1 MLRASITCTSVL
13 SSMILMFPAQGS
25 RPLHAQQAPTG
36 GGRGAGAGQPAGGGG
51 PIPPIGARTADMQK
65 IDGFYPLYW
74 EERTGSLFVEIP
86 KLDTDILLNTGLAAG
101 LGSNDIGLDRGGGGG
116 ARLVSFQRVGP
127 RILMVQPNLS
137 FRSSSANPL
146 ERKSVED
153 SFAKSVLWGFT
164 VAAEAD
170 GRVLVDAT
178 DFLLRDVTGA
188 GNALRPGSYRVDRT
202 RSAFYMA
209 RTKAFPKNTEIEMTL
224 TFVNDTAGGRG
235 GGNAAGPQ
243 QGPGPIPE
251 SGSGG
256 RAGGGG
262 GRGGGLFSGSVASV
276 TPSADAVTL
285 REHVSLVELPD
296 GHYTPRWDDP
306 RAGYGG
312 LTFVDYSVP
321 IGDPMQVRY
330 VRRHRLEKKDPGAAM
345 SEAVKP
351 IQYWVDPGAPEDV
364 KKALVEGASW
374 WNQAFEAAGFRDAF
388 KVAVLPDGVDP
399 MDIRYNM
406 INWVHRSTRGWSS
419 GGSVADPRTGE
430 ILKGTVTLG
439 SLRDR
444 QDYLIFEGLTSP
456 YASGTEKPDLLYQ
469 TALKRIRQLS
479 AHEVGH
485 TLGLGHN
492 YYDSDKGWISVMD
505 YPHPLE
511 KLHADGS
518 IDLSDA
524 YPQRIGDWDKV
535 TIDYGY
541 RQFAPGTDEKAALT
555 KILDDAWTRDL
566 RYMTNQDTDSN
577 PKVDQWSNGQDQ
589 ADELYRLM
597 KVRRAALNKIGEHTI
612 RAGTPTATVEE
623 PLVPIFMYHRYAVES
638 AASMVAGQDYIYAM
652 RGDHRTPTR
661 GVGVDDQRKAL
672 DALATTLRPSELTVP
687 APVLALIAPRPPG
700 WGLHRELFP
709 RTTGDTFD
717 PLSPATVAA
726 DVTIGFLLQL
736 DRASRMVAQHA
747 VNPAMPG
754 LEDVVDRLVTAIFDA
769 PTTSTYEAAVR
780 RAEERVLVDRLMW
793 LASSSPNG
801 QVRAIASYKLSKLSS
816 RIKAA
821 VNKTEL
827 DTAQRTL
834 LSADIKRFLDRPL
847 DLARPFPHATPD
859 APPGAPIGDTGQ
871 NWLARPPDWGGSHA
885 FGWDDWEEFPPM

>member
-1 MLRASITCTSVL
+1 MLRASITFTVVL
-13 SSMILMFPAQGS
+13 SSMILMLPARGS
-25 RPLHAQQAPTG
+25 QPLHAQAPPSTG
-36 GGRGAGAGQPAGGGG
+36 SGQAGGGG
-51 PIPPIGARTADMQK
+51 GRAGGAQAAAGGPIEPIDARTAGMQK

-74 EERTGSLFVEIP
+74 EERTGSLFVEIA
-86 KLDTDILLNTGLAAG
+86 KLDTDILMNTGLAAG
-101 LGSNDIGLDRGGGGG
+101 LGSNDIGLDRGTGGG
-116 ARLVSFQRVGP
+116 AKVVSFQRVGP
-127 RILMVQPNLS
+127 RVLMVQPNMS

-153 SFAKSVLWGFT
+153 SFAKSVLWGFA
-164 VAAEAD
+164 VAGESN

-188 GNALRPGSYRVDRT
+188 GNSLRPGNYRLDRS
-202 RSAFYMA
+202 RSAFYLP
-209 RTKAFPKNTEIEMTL
+209 RIRAFPKNSEVEMTL
-224 TFVNDTAGGRG
+224 TFVNDAAGGRG
-235 GGNAAGPQ
+235 GGAGPT

-251 SGSGG
+251 SGGG
-256 RAGGGG
+256 RGGG
-262 GRGGGLFSGSVASV
+262 GRIGGLFSGSVGSV
-276 TPSADAVTL
+276 TPTAEAVTL
-285 REHVSLVELPD
+285 REHLSFVELPD
-296 GHYTPRWDDP
+296 NNYKPRYDDP

-312 LTFVDYSVP
+312 LTYVDYSVP
-321 IGDPMQVRY
+321 IGDMMQMRY
-330 VRRHRLEKKDPGAAM
+330 IRRHRLEKKEPGATM
-345 SEAVKP
+345 SDAVKP

-374 WNQAFEAAGFRDAF
+374 WNQAFEAAGFRNGF
-388 KVAVLPDGVDP
+388 QVAVLPEGADP

-406 INWVHRSTRGWSS
+406 INWVHRSTRGWST

-456 YASGTEKPDLLYQ
+456 YVTGNEKPEAPYQ
-469 TALKRIRQLS
+469 AALKRIRQLA

-511 KLHADGS
+511 KLNADGT
-518 IDLSDA
+518 IDIGDA
-524 YPQRIGDWDKV
+524 YPQKIGDWDKV
-535 TIDYGY
+535 TINYGY
-541 RQFAPGTDEKAALT
+541 RQFPAGTDEKAPLT
-555 KILDDAWTRDL
+555 RILDDAWAQDL

-597 KVRRAALNKIGEHTI
+597 KVRRAALNRIGEHTI
-612 RAGTPTATVEE
+612 RAGMPTAMVEE
-623 PLVPIFMYHRYAVES
+623 PLVPIYMYHRYAVES
-638 AASMVAGQDYIYAM
+638 AASMIAGQDYIYAM
-652 RGDHRTPTR
+652 RGDKRTPTR

-672 DALATTLRPSELTVP
+672 DALASTLRPSELVVP
-687 APVLALIAPRPPG
+687 APALAMITPRPPG
-700 WGLHRELFP
+700 WGMHRELFP

-726 DVTIGFLLQL
+726 DVTIGFTLQL

-747 VNPAMPG
+747 VNPQMPG
-754 LEDVVDRLVTAIFDA
+754 LEDVIDRLTAATWDA
-769 PTTSTYEAAVR
+769 PTANAYEAAIR

-801 QVRAIASYKLSKLSS
+801 QVRAIASYKLGKLAT
-816 RIKAA
+816 RAKMP
-821 VNKTEL
+821 NKTEL
-827 DTAQRTL
+827 DTAQRQL
-834 LSADIKRFLDRPL
+834 IAADIKRFLDRPM
-847 DLARPFPHATPD
+847 DPTRPFPHAAPD
-859 APPGAPIGDTGQ
+859 APPGAPIGDMPQ
-871 NWLARPPDWGGSHA
+871 DWLERPA
-885 FGWDDWEEFPPM
+885 GWDWQQK